1 MQLGRIGFG
10 RMGANISQRLMRGGP
25 QVVAYDRDP
34 AKLAEGW
41 NVLEDEE
48 IFTLSNPALGL

>member
-1 MQLGRIGFG
+1 MHLGRIGVG

-34 AKLAEGW
+34 AKLADSW
-41 NVLEDEE
+41 NVVDGEE
-48 IFTLSNPALGL
+48 IFTLSYPALDL